1 MSSAFPPAG
10 SPIVNQLLVPTE
22 EWARLTH
29 YLFRYPAKFHPP
41 VVAALLE
48 RYSEAGET
56 VLDPFCGSGTLMV
69 EALRLGR
76 GAVGVDVD
84 PVAVAV
90 SRVKVHRY
98 RASALQRNAERVLDQ
113 LVPSRRPPSEYEY
126 RKFDDLTP
134 EEYEE
139 QLKPIAAHVPSIPNL
154 FHWFRRYVI
163 VDLARIREAIAST
176 EMPETHRQFFMVVFA
191 SIIRNASNADPVPV
205 SGLEVTRW
213 MRERDQAGRVVDPFT
228 LFEQALARAVAAAED
243 FADATTGEHGVVIRQ
258 GDITK
263 LHSPVRRQVDLVLTS
278 PPYHGAVDYYRRHQL
293 EMFWLG
299 LTITQQDRL
308 ALLDRYI
315 GRPHV
320 PARHEWVKA
329 PVVTALAARW
339 EREIRAMSPSRAN
352 EFRHYVNG
360 MHLAIDAIA
369 RTLREGGKCLFVVG
383 HSGWNGD
390 EIPTTDLFA
399 EIAHDTMTLDEV
411 LEYPIKNR
419 YMSYRRH
426 NGANI
431 DTERVLVM
439 TRRRTV

>member
-1 MSSAFPPAG
+1 LFSVEPL
-10 SPIVNQLLVPTE
+10 QVPSGD
-22 EWARLTH
+22 WARLTH

-41 VVAALLE
+41 VVASLLE
-48 RYSEAGET
+48 EHSASGQT

-76 GAVGVDVD
+76 HAVGVDVD

-90 SRVKVHRY
+90 SRAKVHRY
-98 RASALQRNAERVLDQ
+98 RGAALRRTAEVVLNR
-113 LVPSRRPPSEYEY
+113 LKPWRRPPDEYES
-126 RKFDDLTP
+126 RQFDDLAQADFEAESASVAPYIP
-134 EEYEE
+134 E
-139 QLKPIAAHVPSIPNL
+139 IPNL

-163 VDLARIREAIAST
+163 VDLARIREAIT
-176 EMPETHRQFFMVVFA
+176 VVEMPETHRQFLYVVFG

-205 SGLEVTRW
+205 SGLEVTKW
-213 MRERDQAGRVVDPFT
+213 MRKRDQAGRIIDPFT
-228 LFEQALARAVAAAED
+228 LFGQALSRAVPAAED
-243 FADATTGEHGVVIRQ
+243 FAAATTGKLSATIRH

-263 LHSPVRRQVDLVLTS
+263 LGATLRKKVDLVLTS

-299 LTITQQDRL
+299 LTVTQQDRL
-308 ALLDRYI
+308 SLLDRYI

-320 PARHEWVKA
+320 PARHDWVQA

-339 EREIRAMSPSRAN
+339 EREIRQLSPNRAN

-360 MHLAIDAIA
+360 MSRAIGAIA
-369 RTLREGGKCLFVVG
+369 RTLPEGRKCLFVVG

-390 EIPTTDLFA
+390 EIPTTELFA
-399 EIAHDTMTLDEV
+399 EIAHRTMTLDQV

-419 YMSYRRH
+419 YMSYKRH
-426 NGANI
+426 NGASI

-439 TRRRTV
+439 TRRRSTP